1 MSSDN
6 PPEVPPEPSFIIN
19 NDELND
25 DTQTIVTDLYTA
37 VMYLNRFS
45 KTQMNGGYLQIS
57 YFMPSG
63 TMRPNAT
70 YISGV
75 NVKKYKC
82 ANLYI
87 FKASHRITMDGSFD
101 GELVVELIPIVNTS
115 EKLYLC
121 FLLKNTRYNNNERN
135 DIDELIK
142 NSVKPPMH
150 YDIMNFN
157 LQNMVEP
164 KQKKIVYKSGIDNV
178 IIFLS
183 PISINEVD
191 FSNYSTIS
199 QGLFAIYPVNK
210 EYKMII
216 PSTKEGFS
224 ESFREGSTV
233 QDVQG
238 VVNSELNTLFEQN
251 LVTCSPVDYNNTT
264 DNTAVYLA
272 DTSRDKLNAQSAVG
286 TAIIVMIVVLL
297 ISFFLSPHIFKNMLA
312 NIITDGRYLTF
323 VSVIIVFFIFILGLS
338 LVLSGISYD
347 SDETLAGAF
356 ILIFLTLSVMSVSIT
371 RKLYPGTYSNV
382 DFERFKLEEIP
393 VFIYTFGLILHHWD
407 TEDKRLLYLI
417 IIFIAGFFISFVF
430 ILPIV
435 PSVIKKEKKQKGYTN
450 HLRELILSIGI
461 IYGIMLSIWII
472 MIIKYTPITG
482 H

>member
-191 FSNYSTIS
+191 FSSYSTIS

-210 EYKMII
+210 EYKIII
-216 PSTKEGFS
+216 PSTKEGFT
-224 ESFREGSTV
+224 ESFREGV
-233 QDVQG
+233 DGDVDIQ
-238 VVNSELNTLFEQN
+238 LNKLFEKN
-251 LVTCSPVDYNNTT
+251 LVTCSPVDYNDKT

-272 DTSRDKLNAQSAVG
+272 DTSREKVNAKSAVG
-286 TAIIVMIVVLL
+286 TAIIVMFVAIGT
-297 ISFFLSPHIFKNMLA
+297 SFFLSPQIFKYGIADM
-312 NIITDGRYLTF
+312 ITDSKALLVASG
-323 VSVIIVFFIFILGLS
+323 VVVFLIFILGLS
-338 LVLSGISYD
+338 LALDGISYD
-347 SDETLAGAF
+347 SDETWAGAF
-356 ILIFLTLSVMSVSIT
+356 ILIFLTLSAMSVSIY
-371 RKLYPGTYSNV
+371 RQLYPDKYASV
-382 DFERFKLEEIP
+382 DFETPSFPEMLEYIK
-393 VFIYTFGLILHHWD
+393 TFFTSMNTGTI
-407 TEDKRLLYLI
+407 KMAIGFYVAI
-417 IIFIAGFFISFVF
+417 IIIIIIISST
-430 ILPIV
+430 LSSY
-435 PSVIKKEKKQKGYTN
+435 PSIKKKEKQKKGYTD
-450 HLRELILSIGI
+450 HLIRLVTSIGI
-461 IYGIMLSIWII
+461 IYGSLVSIWASIRFN
-472 MIIKYTPITG
+472 YQS
-482 H
+482 